1 MFDFLFPQRS
11 LSGTEGFL
19 ITEEERKQL
28 SICPVVEM
36 ESILRE
42 RGLKWIDCIRAAMPY
57 DSSPLMKKAVH
68 LLKYKRARKV
78 HVYLA
83 ELIARSLQ
91 GISIDPSA
99 VLCPVPLHWSR
110 QFQRGFN
117 QAELLARAV
126 GAAINLPVRNILRRT
141 RATGY
146 QARRGR
152 KERLMAVQD
161 AFQVRHNIDLPRIVI
176 LIDDLS
182 TTGAT
187 FDACAKILKN
197 SGVKRVEGWAV
208 AHG

>member
-1 MFDFLFPQRS
+1 
-11 LSGTEGFL
+11 
-19 ITEEERKQL
+19 
-28 SICPVVEM
+28 M
-36 ESILRE
+36 ESILRK
-42 RGLKWIDCIRAAMPY
+42 RGLKWIDCIRASMPY

-68 LLKYKRARKV
+68 LLKYKRSRRM

-91 GISIDPSA
+91 DTYIDPSA

-110 QFQRGFN
+110 KFQRGFN
-117 QAELLARAV
+117 QAELLARGV
-126 GAAINLPVRNILRRT
+126 GTAKNLSVCNMLRRT
-141 RATGY
+141 RSTGY
-146 QARRGR
+146 QAKRGR
-152 KERLMAVQD
+152 KERLMAVQN
-161 AFQVRHNIDLPRIVI
+161 AFKVCRNVTLPDTVI

-187 FDACAKILKN
+187 FDACANALKN